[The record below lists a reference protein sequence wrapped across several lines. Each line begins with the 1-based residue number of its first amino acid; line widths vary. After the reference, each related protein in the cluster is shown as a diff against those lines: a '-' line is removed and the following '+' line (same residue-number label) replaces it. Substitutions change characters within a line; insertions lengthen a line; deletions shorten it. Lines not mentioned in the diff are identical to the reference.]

1 MNKLKL
7 TKAASLAGLLLMAL
21 LAAGPVQADERTDAD
36 KLVHKALKDRTHT
49 FCRAVLPAWFKL
61 TGQAKS
67 SGFRSLVA
75 DCYLGHARL
84 AVLGLSDS
92 LSLKDVGL
100 SELPS
105 ALLAKETGMSLDPYG
120 PLAGR
125 TLKDY
130 RKSD

>member
-1 MNKLKL
+1 MRYLKMVIG
-7 TKAASLAGLLLMAL
+7 ASVIGIL
-21 LAAGPVQADERTDAD
+21 LALFLAIGPARADDSSDAD
-36 KLVHKALKDRTHT
+36 KMVHKALKERTHT
-49 FCRAVLPAWFKL
+49 FCRAVLPAWFKQ
-61 TGQAKS
+61 GRGEGSPA
-67 SGFRSLVA
+67 FRTMVA

-84 AVLGLSDS
+84 AVLGVSDS

-105 ALLAKETGMSLDPYG
+105 ALLAKEVGMALDVYG

-130 RKSD
+130 AKSD

>member
-1 MNKLKL
+1 MKN
-7 TKAASLAGLLLMAL
+7 TFSVNHTSIAGIFLALFVAV
-21 LAAGPVQADERTDAD
+21 GPVLADESSDAD
-36 KLVHKALKDRTHT
+36 KMVHKALMERTHT
-49 FCRAVLPAWFKL
+49 FCRAVLPAWFKQ
-61 TGQAKS
+61 TGEEGSPA
-67 SGFRSLVA
+67 FRTMVA

-84 AVLGLSDS
+84 AVLGVSDS

-105 ALLAKETGMSLDPYG
+105 ALLAKETGMTLDVYG

-130 RKSD
+130 VKSD